1 MNVPRFNDERGPNAP
16 SPVRPGKY
24 RHSNWIRVFHV
35 GGPFLRDSGN
45 SARRRI
51 FAIVARPKVDLG
63 GKVIRRILIF
73 DNHPDS
79 LRLVSEQHLTSV
91 VDPATYRH
99 TRRSYIILG
108 VALVLALAIGMLWPL
123 L

>member
-1 MNVPRFNDERGPNAP
+1 MKIPRFDYEGRPNAP
-16 SPVRPGKY
+16 RPLRWEKCPHPKST
-24 RHSNWIRVFHV
+24 RIDR
-35 GGPFLRDSGN
+35 PFIRDSAS
-45 SARRRI
+45 SARRTI